1 MWDLVSGPVWAVVG
15 YGFGL
20 AWVNLGFEGFRP
32 FFYDFII
39 SFHVMFYFWFVV

>member
-32 FFYDFII
+32 FFMISSYHFMLCFI
-39 SFHVMFYFWFVV
+39 FGL